1 MSSALNDLESQASD
15 IFTTKKSKIS
25 YPLGFPILDQLL
37 GCRYVYT
44 YPDGS
49 TRTEVHLGVP
59 AGTFTMFLGAS
70 QSGKT
75 TATIQSAWNIV
86 ETFDEYAYVIHD
98 DAEDATTYERIQ
110 GVTGANAAELEK
122 KYKLIPAYKV
132 NTYDQILEQIVEI
145 SKKKKADKKN
155 YMYNTGKKDFWDKE
169 IMEYKPTVIIMDSL
183 MKFTSDGEE
192 TDEISDA
199 FSGGREAVARGKF
212 MRNALEYMSEYN
224 INVFIVHHWSV
235 DMRQGYT
242 NREKQLPNLPTGKYV
257 TGGDKVLLYSTSI
270 ILFSPQ
276 NSKDGVKTEDIN
288 GYNGR
293 PVDALLSKTRT
304 SAGGTVAH
312 LEFVQESGFDPRLTL
327 MNFAKDKKL
336 ITGVNPK
343 CKFSCDPEVTFDTR
357 KFIEEISTR
366 PEIIRTLYKECLPLL
381 NDMIPWMDVSSD
393 DAIHGGK
400 AKTESRSMLRDMY
413 SQFN

>member
-1 MSSALNDLESQASD
+1 MSSALDDLIAESGDLFSG
-15 IFTTKKSKIS
+15 KRSKVS

-37 GCRYVYT
+37 GCKYYYVN
-44 YPDGS
+44 PDGT
-49 TRTEVHLGVP
+49 TRSETHLGVP
-59 AGTFTMFLGAS
+59 CGTFTMFLGQS

-86 ETFDEYAYVIHD
+86 EPFDEYAYVIHD
-98 DAEDATTYERIQ
+98 DAENATTFERIQ
-110 GVTGANAAELEK
+110 GVTGADSNELKK
-122 KYKLIPAYKV
+122 KYRLIPADKV
-132 NTYDQILEQIVEI
+132 NTYDQVLDQIVAI
-145 SKKKKADKKN
+145 AKKKKSDKKN
-155 YMYNTGKKDFWDKE
+155 YMYDTGKLDMWGEK
-169 IMEYKPTVIIMDSL
+169 IIEYKPTILIMDSL

-192 TDEISDA
+192 VDEISDA

-212 MRNALEYMSEYN
+212 MRNALGYMAEYN
-224 INVFIVHHWSV
+224 INVFIVHHWST

-276 NSKDGVKTEDIN
+276 NSKDGVKTEEVN

-312 LEFVQESGFDPRLTL
+312 LEFVQEIGFDPRLTL
-327 MNFAKDKKL
+327 MNFAKEKKL
-336 ITGVNPK
+336 IIGVNPK
-343 CKFSCDPEVTFDTR
+343 SKFACDPDVTFDTR

-366 PEIIRTLYKECLPLL
+366 PEIIRTLYKECKPYLEK
-381 NDMIPWMDVSSD
+381 MIPWMDVTSD
-393 DAIHGGK
+393 DAIRGGK
-400 AKTESRSMLRDMY
+400 AKIDARAMLRDIY
-413 SQFN
+413 SEL